1 MAQVF
6 RAPEDFEA
14 PVLTLDDYRAGTW
27 QTKEADYIERL
38 ADRAKMNGTNPL
50 LGKVIRFQRGDG
62 FAQYMLWS
70 TKPVQLIWLE
80 LGDAWQVEEALT
92 RGLRL
97 SDIREQVERE
107 QRLREFFAAKAAE
120 RDI

>member
-6 RAPEDFEA
+6 RAPEGFEA
-14 PVLTLDDYRAGTW
+14 PTLDYRGDW
-27 QTKEADYIERL
+27 QQQEADYLQRL
-38 ADRAKMNGTNPL
+38 ADRCKMNGTNPL
-50 LGKVIRFQRGDG
+50 LGEVIRFQRGDG
-62 FAQYMLWS
+62 FAQYMVWS